1 MNKYIPIQV
10 ALVTCKLQGVKPSP
24 HIHLAE
30 LFPCQE
36 CGAPAGF
43 ACLETGKLCWRS
55 RLLAPEQWKV
65 IAAARA
71 NGKGAPGGWLDEI
84 WTGMNRMQLGATNP
98 AAQALRWMAKEHQK
112 IVKEVLDAMAASKL

>member
-1 MNKYIPIQV
+1 MNKYIPIVV

-43 ACLETGKLCWRS
+43 ACLDTGQLCWRS
-55 RLLAPEQWKV
+55 RLLKPEHWKT
-65 IAAARA
+65 IASARA
-71 NGKGAPGGWLDEI
+71 AGKGAKAGWLDEI
-84 WTGMNRMQLGATNP
+84 WTGMHHLNLGIDNP
-98 AAQALRWMAKEHQK
+98 AARALRWMAKDQQK
-112 IVKEVLDAMAASKL
+112 VVKEVLDAMAASKL